1 MDLIDMK
8 HSPKEREEE
17 SEEAKEQKGPEY
29 PWGLK
34 ITLGE
39 DELEKLGLGENPKSG
54 EEFEIHAKGFVCEER
69 ESSSDDYGDD
79 RSVTIQLTSVGLEP
93 EEEEEDG
100 KETIY
105 RRRRS

>member
-17 SEEAKEQKGPEY
+17 SEEAKAQGGPEY
-29 PWGLK
+29 PWSLR

-39 DELEKLGLGENPKSG
+39 DELEKLGLRENPKSG
-54 EEFEIHAKGFVCEER
+54 TRFKIEAEGYVCSER
-69 ESSSDDYGDD
+69 QESSNDYGDS
-79 RSVTIQLTSVGLEP
+79 RSVTFQLTSVAVEP
-93 EEEEEDG
+93 DGGEEEPL
-100 KETIY
+100 Y